1 LQVCADVSSAPR
13 ARPVFLVPHHVLLFA
28 HRTLI
33 RVFTAPW
40 PRGGACSCHMV
51 YHSAV
56 PSQGEQHACGF
67 ALLPLNTKTRGPAKR
82 TEGATRDAGTPLCAH
97 PCVAEQQGA
106 FRPLSESFCGAG
118 EDVVD
123 EALTYFRANVL
134 YRKFEVQGARDEGC
148 LQLSGAVCWLC
159 TEPQLWRVRTARL
172 QRQDSHLPDAVHK
185 HVPTQAGIGEQPGS
199 CAEGARALWQPSLLG
214 VILCCSRHTLGT
226 RTGALHTCSGA
237 VLYSRGCT
245 VAAWRLVFAAGYKRG
260 GWCVDLL
267 SHRIAS
273 HRIVASECTCCMS
286 SHFRCVA
293 RVLEAGAG
301 RGGSATRGE
310 VLHSRGSAKQVVDG
324 LLKAQI
330 HERGVEMMSIINRCK
345 GVNYWLRH
353 VIAGRRRNAHESH
366 VVHHR

>member
-1 LQVCADVSSAPR
+1 MLRREHFSKRKRARRNADGESVALQVCADVSSAPR

-56 PSQGEQHACGF
+56 PSQGKQHACGF

-273 HRIVASECTCCMS
+273 HRR
-286 SHFRCVA
+286 F
-293 RVLEAGAG
+293 
-301 RGGSATRGE
+301 
-310 VLHSRGSAKQVVDG
+310 
-324 LLKAQI
+324 
-330 HERGVEMMSIINRCK
+330 
-345 GVNYWLRH
+345 
-353 VIAGRRRNAHESH
+353 
-366 VVHHR
+366 